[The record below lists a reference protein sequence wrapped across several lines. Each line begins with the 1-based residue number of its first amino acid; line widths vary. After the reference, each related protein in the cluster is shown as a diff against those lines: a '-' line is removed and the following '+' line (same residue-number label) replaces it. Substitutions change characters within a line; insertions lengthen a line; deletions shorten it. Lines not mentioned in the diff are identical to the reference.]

1 MEPKKMRVIVSTV
14 PSNSSETSS
23 KVAKGHKHVS
33 FLAGFFFQKV
43 SEKRVTLKQGSVL
56 SLYNRYILRELLW
69 LSFFIFFMIYFNIKT

>member
-33 FLAGFFFQKV
+33 FLAGFFL
-43 SEKRVTLKQGSVL
+43 SES
-56 SLYNRYILRELLW
+56 NREK
-69 LSFFIFFMIYFNIKT
+69 SNTKAGQCA